1 MEEAIRDVF
10 PYGPAEIIIMY
21 VASIERKELHEEL
34 RGKIEMGER
43 LLRHTYRVYGVYVK
57 NGYFAYNLAFNMN
70 LKDVPWEQKCVP
82 PSSGRMRRIQH
93 EPMNNLKSFKFL
105 RPKEHSKIPHVLND
119 FRHTNDVRYTRQ
131 LLIDYLTDNG
141 FQKIHNKSKHQ
152 LVKLA
157 QSF

>member
-1 MEEAIRDVF
+1 MIGTMEEAIRDVF
-10 PYGPAEIIIMY
+10 PYGVADMIIEY
-21 VASIERKELHEEL
+21 SGVAHVKRINDELIRKVQD
-34 RGKIEMGER
+34 GKP

-70 LKDVPWEQKCVP
+70 LKDVPWEQKSVP

-93 EPMNNLKSFKFL
+93 EPMKKSFKFL

-119 FRHTNDVRYTRQ
+119 FRHTTDVRFTRK

-141 FQKIHNKSKHQ
+141 FQKIHNKTKHQ
-152 LVKLA
+152 LVK
-157 QSF
+157 